1 MKKFLLNRALAA
13 KEKITFLV
21 LLFAALVL
29 KGTCAYATVYTGVC
43 GEHLTWTLNS
53 EDSTLVITG
62 RGDMSDWTFGD
73 YASRV
78 YIKHIVFP
86 EGMTSV
92 YGRAFSGCP
101 ALESVTLPDSVVSIG
116 KMAFQSCIGI
126 KEVHCGKGLKSI
138 GDSAFIHC
146 TSLEKLELNDG
157 LEYIGYS
164 AFMQDTSLQGTIV
177 FPESLKYLGNAA
189 FGVYS
194 SKARDLTA
202 IWNARSCKHIRD
214 NQGWGAPL
222 YCFSKIVF
230 GEQVVSIPDQLCY
243 ATYCDTIILPESVDS
258 IGLQAFASNNKLKYV
273 KMPSSLSHIGQG
285 VFYHCE
291 QLSSIRIPEGVSVL
305 PINAFIYCQKL
316 ADVVLPS
323 TLDTIQSSAFSQC
336 LALPHITLPSGIKFI
351 DDYAFVNCNALQDIN
366 LPEGLNSI
374 GRSVFRNCTSLE
386 SITLP
391 DGVMSIGEYAFADCS
406 ALREVN
412 IPNSVRTIEG
422 RAFQNCSL
430 DTLVLPSELNLIGS
444 GAFLSQKKITE
455 VVIPDEVRQIKS
467 NAFEGC
473 SGLSKVVI
481 GKKTAMIDAEAFKND
496 SAIIEIRSRAAYP
509 PLVQSSTFAGVPD
522 STWLFV
528 PVQSIAAY
536 VEDPVWGRFRMP
548 KEEEINYVTVD
559 AEETTANFVWPT
571 DSAAHSYQIDIYK
584 DGAVFC
590 KLTLGPKGQL
600 LGIAFSMPGRRAP
613 SSQSESSLPF
623 TLSFLVTGL
632 DEASRYN
639 YVLCALDEEQKPIH
653 VYFGDFATTG
663 YPGDDVHGDGLEVIP
678 TPPIIP
684 SNPEGKP
691 QGVDNI
697 LIDQIHHTKIIVD
710 GQIYLIYEGRMYDV
724 RGNQI
729 K

>member
-1 MKKFLLNRALAA
+1 MQIMEKKNCFCLLFVAFLL
-13 KEKITFLV
+13 
-21 LLFAALVL
+21 L
-29 KGTCAYATVYTGVC
+29 KGTCAYATVYNGVC

-62 RGDMSDWTFGD
+62 RGDMSGWTFGD

-78 YIKHIVFP
+78 YIKHVVFP

-116 KMAFQSCIGI
+116 KKAFQSCIGI

-146 TSLEKLELNDG
+146 LSLEKLELNDG

-189 FGVYS
+189 FAAYS
-194 SKARDLTA
+194 NTSRNLTA

-273 KMPSSLSHIGQG
+273 KMPSSLSHMGQE
-285 VFYHCE
+285 VFFHCE
-291 QLSSIRIPEGVSVL
+291 QLSSIQIPEGVSVI
-305 PINAFIYCQKL
+305 PINAFIYCQAL

-323 TLDTIQSSAFSQC
+323 TLDTIQSSAFRQC
-336 LALPHITLPSGIKFI
+336 LALPHITLPSGIKFL
-351 DDYAFVNCNALQDIN
+351 DDYAFEGCSALQDIN
-366 LPEGLNSI
+366 LPEGLSSI
-374 GRSVFRNCTSLE
+374 GRSVFRNCTSLK

-391 DGVMSIGEYAFADCS
+391 EGVTSISEYMFANCS
-406 ALREVN
+406 ALREVHMPDC
-412 IPNSVRTIEG
+412 IRQIGVS
-422 RAFQNCSL
+422 AFQNCSL
-430 DTLVLPSELNLIGS
+430 DTLILPSELNIINVD
-444 GAFLSQKKITE
+444 AFRNQKKLTE
-455 VVIPDEVRQIKS
+455 LVIPDEARQIK
-467 NAFEGC
+467 NRAFEGC
-473 SGLSKVVI
+473 LGLRKVTF

-522 STWLFV
+522 SAWLFV

-536 VEDPVWGRFRMP
+536 AEDPIWGRFQMP

-571 DSAAHSYQIDIYK
+571 DSTASSYQIDIYK
-584 DGAVFC
+584 NGEVFC
-590 KLTLGPKGQL
+590 KLTLGNRGQL
-600 LGIAFSMPGRRAP
+600 LGISFSAPGRKMTNDQ
-613 SSQSESSLPF
+613 SQMTNDETQSY
-623 TLSFLVTGL
+623 TLSFKVTGL
-632 DEASRYN
+632 DAASRYN
-639 YVLCALDEEQKPIH
+639 YVLSALDETGTPIH
-653 VYFGDFATTG
+653 VYTGDFATTG
-663 YPGDDVHGDGLEVIP
+663 YDGDLKGGGDEIIP
-678 TPPIIP
+678 TPPVIP
-684 SNPEGKP
+684 TNPEAHEDINNVSTYDGSNGK
-691 QGVDNI
+691 VFLN
-697 LIDQIHHTKIIVD
+697 
-710 GQIYLIYEGRMYDV
+710 GQIYLMYEGRMYDIQ
-724 RGNQI
+724 GNQL

>member
-1 MKKFLLNRALAA
+1 MKK
-13 KEKITFLV
+13 ITVFT
-21 LLFAALVL
+21 LLFVAGMLL
-29 KGTCAYATVYTGVC
+29 KGTCTYATVINGVC

-62 RGDMSDWTFGD
+62 RGDMSGWTFGD

-78 YIKHIVFP
+78 YIKHVVFP

-116 KMAFQSCIGI
+116 KMAFQSCISI

-146 TSLEKLELNDG
+146 SSLEKLELNDG
-157 LEYIGYS
+157 LEYIGYD
-164 AFMQDTSLQGTIV
+164 AFMENTSLQGTIV

-243 ATYCDTIILPESVDS
+243 ATYCDTILLPESVDS

-273 KMPSSLSHIGQG
+273 KMPSSLSHMGQG
-285 VFYHCE
+285 VFFHCE
-291 QLSSIRIPEGVSVL
+291 QLSSIRIPEGISVL
-305 PINAFIYCQKL
+305 PINTFIYCQKL
-316 ADVVLPS
+316 TDVVLPS
-323 TLDTIQSSAFSQC
+323 TLDTIQSSAFSLC

-351 DDYAFVNCNALQDIN
+351 DDYAFGDCSALQDIN
-366 LPEGLNSI
+366 LPEGLKSV
-374 GRSVFRNCTSLE
+374 GKSVFRNCTSLE

-391 DGVMSIGEYAFADCS
+391 DGVTSIGEYAFENCS

-412 IPNSVRTIEG
+412 IPNSVRTIEA
-422 RAFQNCSL
+422 RAFQDCSL
-430 DTLVLPSELNLIGS
+430 DTLVLPSELTLIGT
-444 GAFLSQKKITE
+444 GAFLNQKKLTE
-455 VVIPDEVRQIKS
+455 IVIPDEVRHIRS

-473 SGLSKVVI
+473 SGLKKVVF

-496 SAIIEIRSRAAYP
+496 SLITEIRCRAAYP
-509 PLVQSSTFAGVPD
+509 PLVESATFAGVPD
-522 STWLFV
+522 SAWLFV

-536 VEDPVWGRFRMP
+536 AEDPVWGRFRMP

-559 AEETTANFVWPT
+559 AEETTANFTWPT
-571 DSAAHSYQIDIYK
+571 DSTASSYQIDIYK
-584 DGAVFC
+584 DGPKFC
-590 KLTLGPKGQL
+590 SLTLDSRGRL
-600 LGIAFSMPGRRAP
+600 LGISFAPGRNA
-613 SSQSESSLPF
+613 SMDNADSGLPYS
-623 TLSFLVTGL
+623 LSFMVTGL
-632 DEASRYN
+632 EVASRYN
-639 YVLCALDEEQKPIH
+639 YVLSALDKTGKPIH
-653 VYFGDFATTG
+653 VYFGDFATRGFIGDLLWDG
-663 YPGDDVHGDGLEVIP
+663 YEVIP
-678 TPPIIP
+678 TPPVIP
-684 SNPEGKP
+684 RNPEAKDDTEGIEETGSEEAEKKAIIEGRLLFITP
-691 QGVDNI
+691 QG
-697 LIDQIHHTKIIVD
+697 
-710 GQIYLIYEGRMYDV
+710 IYDITGKRIE
-724 RGNQI
+724 
-729 K
+729 

>member
-1 MKKFLLNRALAA
+1 MEKKNCFCLLFVAFLL
-13 KEKITFLV
+13 
-21 LLFAALVL
+21 L
-29 KGTCAYATVYTGVC
+29 KGTCAYATVYNGVC

-62 RGDMSDWTFGD
+62 RGDMSGWTFGD

-116 KMAFQSCIGI
+116 KKAFQSCIGI

-146 TSLEKLELNDG
+146 ISLEKLELNDG

-164 AFMQDTSLQGTIV
+164 AFMEDTSLQGTIV

-243 ATYCDTIILPESVDS
+243 ATYCDSIILPESVDS

-273 KMPSSLSHIGQG
+273 KMPSSLSHMGQG
-285 VFYHCE
+285 VFFHCE

-316 ADVVLPS
+316 TDVVLPS
-323 TLDTIQSSAFSQC
+323 TLDSIMGSTFNYCTS
-336 LALPHITLPSGIKFI
+336 LTHITLPAGMRFI
-351 DDYAFVNCNALQDIN
+351 GDFAFSNCSNLEYMN
-366 LPEGLNSI
+366 LPEGLTSI
-374 GRSVFRNCTSLE
+374 GKSAFRTCTSLE
-386 SITLP
+386 SVTIP
-391 DGVMSIGEYAFADCS
+391 ESIKNIDEYTFADCS
-406 ALREVN
+406 VLREVN
-412 IPNSVRTIEG
+412 MPNSIRQIAG
-422 RAFQNCSL
+422 GAFRNCSL
-430 DTLVLPSELNLIGS
+430 DTLVLPSELTLIGT
-444 GAFLSQKKITE
+444 GAFLNQKKLTE
-455 VVIPDEVRQIKS
+455 IVIPDEVRQIKS

-548 KEEEINYVTVD
+548 KEEEINYVTVE
-559 AEETTANFVWPT
+559 AEETTANFIWPT
-571 DSAAHSYQIDIYK
+571 DSTASSYQIDIYK

-590 KLTLGPKGQL
+590 KLTLGKTGQL
-600 LGIAFSMPGRRAP
+600 LGIAFNAP
-613 SSQSESSLPF
+613 SRKNNTGGTLP
-623 TLSFLVTGL
+623 TSLSFMVTGL
-632 DEASRYN
+632 DPASRYN
-639 YVLCALDEEQKPIH
+639 YVLSTLDANGTPLH
-653 VYFGDFATTG
+653 VYTGDFATYG
-663 YPGDDVHGDGLEVIP
+663 YDGDLKGGGDEIIP

-684 SNPEGKP
+684 SNPEAPEGIDFIRTDDGSNGKMFR
-691 QGVDNI
+691 N
-697 LIDQIHHTKIIVD
+697 
-710 GQIYLIYEGRMYDV
+710 GQIIIR
-724 RGNQI
+724 RGDAEYSIQGYQL

>member
-1 MKKFLLNRALAA
+1 MKK
-13 KEKITFLV
+13 ITVFT
-21 LLFAALVL
+21 LLFVAGMLL
-29 KGTCAYATVYTGVC
+29 KGTCTYATVYNGVC

-62 RGDMSDWTFGD
+62 HGDMSGWTFGD

-78 YIKHIVFP
+78 YIKHVVFP

-116 KMAFQSCIGI
+116 KKAFQSCISI

-146 TSLEKLELNDG
+146 ISLEKLELNDG

-164 AFMQDTSLQGTIV
+164 AFMEDTSLQGTIV

-273 KMPSSLSHIGQG
+273 KMPSSLSHMGQG

-291 QLSSIRIPEGVSVL
+291 QLSSIRIPEGISVL
-305 PINAFIYCQKL
+305 PINTFIYCQKL
-316 ADVVLPS
+316 TDVVLPS

-336 LALPHITLPSGIKFI
+336 LTLPHITLPSGIKFI
-351 DDYAFVNCNALQDIN
+351 DDYAFGGCSALQDIN
-366 LPEGLNSI
+366 LPEGLK
-374 GRSVFRNCTSLE
+374 SVGKSAFRTCTSLE
-386 SITLP
+386 SVTIP
-391 DGVMSIGEYAFADCS
+391 ESIKNIDEYTFADCS
-406 ALREVN
+406 VLREVN
-412 IPNSVRTIEG
+412 IPNSVRQIAG
-422 RAFQNCSL
+422 GAFRNCSL
-430 DTLVLPSELNLIGS
+430 DTLVLPSELTLIGT
-444 GAFLSQKKITE
+444 GAFLNQKKLTE
-455 VVIPDEVRQIKS
+455 IVIPDEVRQIKS

-473 SGLSKVVI
+473 SGLSKVVF

-496 SAIIEIRSRAAYP
+496 SLITEIRCRAAYP
-509 PLVQSSTFAGVPD
+509 PLVESSTFSGVPD
-522 STWLFV
+522 SAWLFV

-536 VEDPVWGRFRMP
+536 AEDPVWGRFRMP

-559 AEETTANFVWPT
+559 AEETTANFIWPT
-571 DSAAHSYQIDIYK
+571 DSTASSYQIDIYK
-584 DGAVFC
+584 DGPKFC
-590 KLTLGPKGQL
+590 SLTLDSRGRL
-600 LGIAFSMPGRRAP
+600 LGISFAPGRNA
-613 SSQSESSLPF
+613 SMDNADSGLPYS
-623 TLSFLVTGL
+623 LSFMVTGL
-632 DEASRYN
+632 EVASRYN
-639 YVLCALDEEQKPIH
+639 YVLSALDKTGKPIH
-653 VYFGDFATTG
+653 VYFGDFATRGFIGDLLWDG
-663 YPGDDVHGDGLEVIP
+663 YEVIP
-678 TPPIIP
+678 TPPVIP
-684 SNPEGKP
+684 RNPEGKP
-691 QGVDNI
+691 TGI
-697 LIDQIHHTKIIVD
+697 EETGSEEAEKKAII
-710 GQIYLIYEGRMYDV
+710 EGRLLFITPQGIYDITGK
-724 RGNQI
+724 RI
-729 K
+729 E

>member
-1 MKKFLLNRALAA
+1 MKTKVS
-13 KEKITFLV
+13 IILV
-21 LLFAALVL
+21 CLTMMASS
-29 KGTCAYATVYTGVC
+29 AYATVYNGVC

-53 EDSTLVITG
+53 EDSTLVISG
-62 RGDMSDWTFGD
+62 RGDMSGWTFGD

-78 YIKHIVFP
+78 YIKHVVFP

-92 YGRAFSGCP
+92 YGRAFSNCP

-146 TSLEKLELNDG
+146 SSLEKLELNDG

-164 AFMQDTSLQGTIV
+164 AFMQNTSLQGTIV

-189 FGVYS
+189 FGAYS
-194 SKARDLTA
+194 NTSRDLTA

-258 IGLQAFASNNKLKYV
+258 IGYQAFGSNNKLKYV

-291 QLSSIRIPEGVSVL
+291 QLSSIRIPEGVHVI
-305 PINAFIYCQKL
+305 PQNAFMSCQAL
-316 ADVVLPS
+316 TDVVLPS

-336 LALPHITLPSGIKFI
+336 LSLPHITLPSGIKFI
-351 DDYAFVNCNALQDIN
+351 DDYAFGGCSALQDIN
-366 LPEGLNSI
+366 LPEGLKSV
-374 GRSVFRNCTSLE
+374 GKSVFRNCTSLK

-391 DGVMSIGEYAFADCS
+391 EGVTSISEYMFANCS

-412 IPNSVRTIEG
+412 IPNSVRTIEA
-422 RAFQNCSL
+422 RAFQDCSL

-455 VVIPDEVRQIKS
+455 VVIPDEVRHIRS

-473 SGLSKVVI
+473 SGLKKVVF

-496 SAIIEIRSRAAYP
+496 SMLIEIRSRAAYP
-509 PLVQSSTFAGVPD
+509 PLVESATFAGVPD
-522 STWLFV
+522 SAWLFV

-536 VEDPVWGRFRMP
+536 AEDPVWGRFRMP

-571 DSAAHSYQIDIYK
+571 DSTASSYQIDIYK
-584 DGAVFC
+584 NGEVFC
-590 KLTLGPKGQL
+590 KLTLGKTGQL
-600 LGIAFSMPGRRAP
+600 LGISFNAP
-613 SSQSESSLPF
+613 SRSNPESSIPAS
-623 TLSFLVTGL
+623 LSFMVTGL
-632 DEASRYN
+632 DEATRYN
-639 YVLCALDEEQKPIH
+639 YVLSALSANGTPVH
-653 VYFGDFATTG
+653 VYTGAFATMG
-663 YPGDDVHGDGLEVIP
+663 YPGELEEGGNELIP
-678 TPPIIP
+678 TPPVIP
-684 SNPEGKP
+684 NDPESHIP
-691 QGVDNI
+691 TGVDNEPS
-697 LIDQIHHTKIIVD
+697 DQVPSTKVLRN
-710 GQIYLIYEGRMYDV
+710 GQIYLMYEKQIYDV
-724 RGNQI
+724 QGKRI
-729 K
+729 E

>member
-1 MKKFLLNRALAA
+1 MKTKVC
-13 KEKITFLV
+13 IILV
-21 LLFAALVL
+21 CLTMMASS
-29 KGTCAYATVYTGVC
+29 AYATVYNGVC

-62 RGDMSDWTFGD
+62 RGDMSGWTFGD

-116 KMAFQSCIGI
+116 KKAFQSCIGI

-146 TSLEKLELNDG
+146 ISLEKLELNDG

-164 AFMQDTSLQGTIV
+164 AFMEDTSLQGTIV

-202 IWNARSCKHIRD
+202 IWNARNCKHIRD

-243 ATYCDTIILPESVDS
+243 ATYCDSIILPESVDS
-258 IGLQAFASNNKLKYV
+258 IGLQAFASNNKLRYV
-273 KMPSSLSHIGQG
+273 KMPSSLRHMGQG

-291 QLSSIRIPEGVSVL
+291 QLSSIRIPEGVSVI

-316 ADVVLPS
+316 TDVVLPS

-336 LALPHITLPSGIKFI
+336 LTLPHITLPSGIKFI
-351 DDYAFVNCNALQDIN
+351 DDYAFGGCSALQDIN
-366 LPEGLNSI
+366 LPEGLTSI
-374 GRSVFRNCTSLE
+374 GKSAFRTCTSLE
-386 SITLP
+386 SVTIP
-391 DGVMSIGEYAFADCS
+391 ESIKNIDEYTFADCS
-406 ALREVN
+406 VLREVN
-412 IPNSVRTIEG
+412 IPNSVRQIAG
-422 RAFQNCSL
+422 GAFRNCSL
-430 DTLVLPSELNLIGS
+430 DTLVLPSELTLIGT
-444 GAFLSQKKITE
+444 GAFLNQKKLTE
-455 VVIPDEVRQIKS
+455 IVIPDEVRQIKS

-473 SGLSKVVI
+473 SGLSEVVF
-481 GKKTAMIDAEAFKND
+481 GKKTAMIDADAFKND
-496 SAIIEIRSRAAYP
+496 SLITEIRCRAAYP
-509 PLVQSSTFAGVPD
+509 PLVESSTFSGVPD
-522 STWLFV
+522 SAWLFV

-536 VEDPVWGRFRMP
+536 AEDPVWGRFRMP

-559 AEETTANFVWPT
+559 AEETTANFIWPT
-571 DSAAHSYQIDIYK
+571 DSTASSYQIDIYK
-584 DGAVFC
+584 DGPKFC
-590 KLTLGPKGQL
+590 SLTLDSQGRL
-600 LGIAFSMPGRRAP
+600 LGISFAPGRNASMGNADSGLP
-613 SSQSESSLPF
+613 SS
-623 TLSFLVTGL
+623 LSFMVTGL
-632 DEASRYN
+632 EVASRYN
-639 YVLCALDEEQKPIH
+639 YVLSALDATGKPIH

-663 YPGDDVHGDGLEVIP
+663 YTGDLIGDGYEVIP
-678 TPPIIP
+678 TPPVIP
-684 SNPEGKP
+684 RNPEAKDDTEGIEETGSEEAEKKAIIEGRLLFITP
-691 QGVDNI
+691 QG
-697 LIDQIHHTKIIVD
+697 
-710 GQIYLIYEGRMYDV
+710 IYDITGKRIE
-724 RGNQI
+724 
-729 K
+729 